1 MFLNNISGDS
11 PEKTLGRLLKSLRHI
26 YADLADEYLKL
37 ASNTSKN
44 NIKKLLIEFSEEAR
58 QDSLKIDEIINSK
71 MANFE
76 VSDEDISMLS
86 HITVM
91 DSNLD
96 DEEKLIFDAIKTSDN
111 LQGLY
116 GLIKEEYENNEIK
129 EIFDT
134 LIKHEN
140 SRKNELRKLYEDII
154 VKGEW

>member
-1 MFLNNISGDS
+1 MNNISGDS
-11 PEKTLGRLLKSLRHI
+11 PEKTLGRLLKSLKHI
-26 YADLADEYLKL
+26 YMDLADEYLKM

-58 QDSLKIDEIINSK
+58 QDSLRIDEIINSK
-71 MANFE
+71 MANFD

-86 HITVM
+86 HISVP
-91 DSNLD
+91 DASLD

-111 LQGLY
+111 LQGMY
-116 GLIKEEYENNEIK
+116 SIIREEYENKEIK
-129 EIFDT
+129 DIFDT